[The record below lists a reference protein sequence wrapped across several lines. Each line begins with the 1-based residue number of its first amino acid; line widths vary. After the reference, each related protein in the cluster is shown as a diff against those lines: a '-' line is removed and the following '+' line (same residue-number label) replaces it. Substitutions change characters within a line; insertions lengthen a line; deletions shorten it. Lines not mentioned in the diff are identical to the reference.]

1 MLTRII
7 RYQTL
12 PSRSHHQAL
21 LFYQSCCFLKI
32 ASIASNKM
40 CWKGK
45 PGSGSIMASVLG
57 ICSVN
62 NNNNQQPT
70 TNNQQQQPT
79 TTTTRR
85 RTTNNNN
92 NNNKNHQQPPTT
104 TTTTTPTPPT
114 PTTPLFI
121 LSAPIFFRRFSG
133 SQAGLPDRREDPT
146 LFQLGVFLRKKNR
159 YQNDHVIGVF
169 WGLYQGTV
177 GRTPNSNPWYLL
189 CSLEILRNYNPYIPA
204 I

>member
-45 PGSGSIMASVLG
+45 PGSGGIMASVLG

-62 NNNNQQPT
+62 NNNN
-70 TNNQQQQPT
+70 
-79 TTTTRR
+79 
-85 RTTNNNN
+85 
-92 NNNKNHQQPPTT
+92 NKNHQQPPTT
-104 TTTTTPTPPT
+104 TNHQQPPITTNNHQQPPQQQ
-114 PTTPLFI
+114 L
-121 LSAPIFFRRFSG
+121 L
-133 SQAGLPDRREDPT
+133 LLLLLLLLT
-146 LFQLGVFLRKKNR
+146 LFFSFRFPGNSHFASRAPRLDFRIEGRIQLFSNWGVFLRKKKR

-169 WGLYQGTV
+169 WVVTWMFMEV
-177 GRTPNSNPWYLL
+177 SKWVITP
-189 CSLEILRNYNPYIPA
+189 I
-204 I
+204 